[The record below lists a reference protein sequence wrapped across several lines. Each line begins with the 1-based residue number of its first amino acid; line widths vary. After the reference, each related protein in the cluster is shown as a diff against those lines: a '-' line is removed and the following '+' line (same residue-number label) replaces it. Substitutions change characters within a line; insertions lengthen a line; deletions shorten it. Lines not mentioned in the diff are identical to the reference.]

1 MFATN
6 DLSSQ
11 RCGWVVESR
20 EQISTEPA
28 ELLGFLIAHRIDSE
42 WELENLAVAEK
53 ARRRGIGTCL
63 LTKFS
68 NTYAR
73 KMVAPIPLE
82 VRESNHVARS
92 LYRQAG
98 FEKPASGRITTP
110 TPARAQYSTGG
121 AFLRGF
127 SQRDCTMNMALNRF
141 WGCGNLAL

>member
-1 MFATN
+1 MMLIEHESPSAAHWSRAQYESMFATN

-63 LTKFS
+63 LTEFFEHVRAENGS
-68 NTYAR
+68 A
-73 KMVAPIPLE
+73 IFLE

-98 FEKPASGRITTP
+98 FEETGLRKDY
-110 TPARAQYSTGG
+110 YSDPRES
-121 AFLRGF
+121 AILYRRCI
-127 SQRDCTMNMALNRF
+127 S
-141 WGCGNLAL
+141 